1 MVGAVDSTRPESGA
15 GSTGESRAVDL
26 KTNVPHSARIYDY
39 LLGGKDNFP
48 ADREAAAAL
57 SARLV

>member
-1 MVGAVDSTRPESGA
+1 VDVVDSAEAKSGSE
-15 GSTGESRAVDL
+15 GTGESRPIDL

-48 ADREAAAAL
+48 ADREAAA
-57 SARLV
+57 